1 METKLKGITMKTE
14 NKNKIIQGLMIASSF
29 TLITA
34 FSGCSD
40 SGEEKAQ
47 TSQASKSSNSAPKI
61 EVVQNENAQEIKVKE
76 KEKRALE
83 VKNGKAY
90 YYDYNVKS
98 AYDQNARPANEDAS
112 VRTKPRTTIEANMN
126 VRSPYEKIEVSLL
139 VRHMSKKFIVKCSAC
154 HNDYAN
160 GIIGPSL
167 LGRDVNY
174 IFTKIEDF
182 KSGKKSN
189 PLMDDLIQ
197 MMSDEEIREMA
208 EEIYEFNEEIKNIR
222 NR

>member
-1 METKLKGITMKTE
+1 MKKE
-14 NKNKIIQGLMIASSF
+14 NKNKVIKGLLIASSF

-40 SGEEKAQ
+40 SSEDKKENP
-47 TSQASKSSNSAPKI
+47 QATKSSDSAPKI
-61 EVVQNENAQEIKVKE
+61 EVVQNENAQEIKVEE
-76 KEKRALE
+76 KEKTAIQ

-90 YYDYNVKS
+90 YYDYNIKS
-98 AYDQNARPANEDAS
+98 EYDQNAKPANEDAS
-112 VRTKPRTTIEANMN
+112 VRVKPRTSVEANMN
-126 VRSPYEKIEVSLL
+126 VRSPYEKVEISLL
-139 VRHMSKKFIVKCSAC
+139 VRKMSKKFIVKCSAC

-167 LGRDVNY
+167 LGKDANY
-174 IFTKIEDF
+174 IYTKIEDF

-189 PLMDDLIQ
+189 PLMNDLIK
-197 MMSDEEIREMA
+197 MMSDAEITEMA
-208 EEIYEFNEEIKNIR
+208 NEIYKFNEEINNMR